1 MQKILQILVQYIS
14 KFLDDLDDGH
24 LWILMVVNSSLERA
38 VIIQFSLNMLYHV
51 SDFTN
56 QSS

>member
-1 MQKILQILVQYIS
+1 MQKILQILVYYIS

-56 QSS
+56 